1 MILGCGGVFKIIEQN
16 QEGKV
21 KIYYFFMHLL
31 CIKHK
36 ETAIITYIMK
46 IILHNKHKCLTK
58 NNLKTT
64 YLC

>member
-1 MILGCGGVFKIIEQN
+1 MILGCSGVFKIIEQN
-16 QEGKV
+16 QVGKV

-46 IILHNKHKCLTK
+46 IILHNKQ
-58 NNLKTT
+58 KTT
-64 YLC
+64 